1 MKTQEPSRIGHVLPG
16 ILKKLGL
23 DEKAANTIL
32 VPLWREAVGLNISM
46 HTKPMGLQ
54 KGCLMV
60 AVDTAVWKM
69 ELERYYKDKIVKK
82 LALKDSRIKTLR
94 FQIGQV

>member
-1 MKTQEPSRIGHVLPG
+1 VKTQEPSRIGQVLPG

-23 DEKAANTIL
+23 DEKTANIFL
-32 VPLWREAVGLNISM
+32 VPLWREAVGPNIGA

-54 KGCLMV
+54 KGCLTI

-69 ELERYYKDKIVKK
+69 ELDRYYKDKIVKK